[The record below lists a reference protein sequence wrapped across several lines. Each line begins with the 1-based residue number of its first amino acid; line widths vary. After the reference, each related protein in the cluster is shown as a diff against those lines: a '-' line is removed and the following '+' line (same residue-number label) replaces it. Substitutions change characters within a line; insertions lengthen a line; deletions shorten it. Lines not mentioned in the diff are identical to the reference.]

1 MPCVKNDLKNDKH
14 TCPEGGITMSNSEY
28 ITEKKYF
35 PSSDKGKQIYYEIYT
50 KPDFQPK
57 AIVQLAHGM
66 CEYVRRYRPFAR
78 WLNDHGYLVVG
89 NDHLGHGMTAAKLAE
104 EKDGIIDP
112 AENDELGYFSENN
125 GWQHCVADM
134 HRLTRI
140 MKKEYPDLPYFMFA
154 HSMGSL
160 LGRAYVTQYPDELD
174 GVIFSGTSGLLGT
187 EPELLLYLEGLKKAK
202 GDRFRPPLTD
212 KAMFGRYGIYNTKS
226 GRDGGGW
233 LNRDLEAVM
242 KYARDPYCTF
252 KFTVNGFINL
262 VSVEHFSNRD
272 QWFEEYPKELPTYL
286 ISGSKDPVG
295 DCGKGVLKVYNK
307 MKLYDCDV
315 EMKIYN
321 GAKHEIINE
330 LNKDEVYNDVLAFYE
345 GVLSCGKGEGEC
357 TPE

>member
-1 MPCVKNDLKNDKH
+1 
-14 TCPEGGITMSNSEY
+14 MSNSEY
-28 ITEKKYF
+28 ITEKRSF

-50 KPDFQPK
+50 KPDFKPK

-78 WLNDHGYLVVG
+78 WLNDHGYLAVG

-174 GVIFSGTSGLLGT
+174 GVIFSGTSGLLGN

-212 KAMFGRYGIYNTKS
+212 KAMFGKYGIYNTKA

-233 LNRDLEAVM
+233 LNRDAEAVM
-242 KYARDPYCTF
+242 KYAQDPYCTF

-262 VSVEHFSNRD
+262 VSALHFSNRD

-321 GAKHEIINE
+321 GAKHEVINE
-330 LNKDEVYNDVLAFYE
+330 INKEEVYDDVLAFFE
-345 GVLSCGKGEGEC
+345 GVLSGGKGEGEC